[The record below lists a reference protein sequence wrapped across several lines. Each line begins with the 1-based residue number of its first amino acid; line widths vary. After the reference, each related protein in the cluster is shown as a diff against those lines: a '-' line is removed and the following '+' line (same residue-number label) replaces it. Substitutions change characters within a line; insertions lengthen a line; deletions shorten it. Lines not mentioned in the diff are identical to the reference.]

1 MNIKIFKQG
10 FLMKNLL
17 MICMLLM
24 GNIYVFGNCIYASG
38 GRVSCLPFINF
49 DPCEHPSKSL
59 DLQVGPSYFSP
70 ITKELNGVQL
80 NKMSGYSLAIDISLR
95 KSRTIS
101 SQRLRVEYNGMKDK
115 IFNQK
120 WREYD
125 MGYKFFTKLAGSG
138 DYDFKKGLIIV
149 GIGPGFG
156 ISKLENIKKEQ
167 VKGNIYY
174 LEGDIIKYFYYN
186 AKEKTLPLCSDT
198 KRNKYISAIAMSIG
212 LRIKWNIGGDIKGFS
227 FSPGLSISVNLP

>member
-17 MICMLLM
+17 MICMLLI
-24 GNIYVFGNCIYASG
+24 GNIYVFAG
-38 GRVSCLPFINF
+38 GYITSYPFRDF
-49 DPCEHPSKSL
+49 DPCKPPELSL
-59 DLQVGPSYFSP
+59 DLLVGPYYFSP

-95 KSRTIS
+95 ETRSIS

-120 WREYD
+120 WHEYD
-125 MGYKFFTKLAGSG
+125 LGYQFFAKLAGSG
-138 DYDFKKGLIIV
+138 KYDFKKGLIV

-156 ISKLENIKKEQ
+156 TLENLNQYKQTED
-167 VKGNIYY
+167 NIFYY
-174 LEGDIIKYFYYN
+174 LEADIIKYFYIMLKKKHYVVILN
-186 AKEKTLPLCSDT
+186 A
-198 KRNKYISAIAMSIG
+198 M
-212 LRIKWNIGGDIKGFS
+212 NIY
-227 FSPGLSISVNLP
+227 LLLL